1 MTQVELESVAREM
14 RYRGLHSSW
23 SELLAF
29 SQDVVGSLADAY
41 QALLRSMAKSDTASS
56 TDPDDAQKFVRDK
69 LVRTLT
75 LLTSEERVAKLES
88 EALME
93 SNRLVTQ

>member
-1 MTQVELESVAREM
+1 VTQIELESVAREM

-23 SELLAF
+23 NELLIL
-29 SQDVVGSLADAY
+29 SEDIVGSLADAY
-41 QALLRSMAKSDTASS
+41 QTLLRSMAKSDTAPS
-56 TDPDDAQKFVRDK
+56 TDPDDAQKLVKDK
-69 LVRTLT
+69 LVKALT
-75 LLTSEERVAKLES
+75 LLTSEARVAKLES

>member
-1 MTQVELESVAREM
+1 MTQLELESVAREM

-23 SELLAF
+23 NELLAL

-41 QALLRSMAKSDTASS
+41 QVLLRSMAKSDRVSS
-56 TDPDDAQKFVRDK
+56 FDSDDAQKLVRDK
-69 LVRTLT
+69 LVKALT
-75 LLTSEERVAKLES
+75 LLTSEARVAKLES
-88 EALME
+88 KALME

>member
-1 MTQVELESVAREM
+1 M
-14 RYRGLHSSW
+14 
-23 SELLAF
+23 
-29 SQDVVGSLADAY
+29 ADAY

-69 LVRTLT
+69 LVKTLT

-88 EALME
+88 EILTE
-93 SNRLVTQ
+93 NNRFGMQRVEDSQFEKN

>member
-1 MTQVELESVAREM
+1 VTQVELESVARAM
-14 RYRGLHSSW
+14 RSRGLHSSW

>member
-1 MTQVELESVAREM
+1 MTQLELESVAREM

-23 SELLAF
+23 NELLAL

-41 QALLRSMAKSDTASS
+41 QVLLRSMAKSDTVSS
-56 TDPDDAQKFVRDK
+56 FDSDDAQKLVRDK
-69 LVRTLT
+69 LVKALT
-75 LLTSEERVAKLES
+75 LLTSEARVAKLES
-88 EALME
+88 KALME